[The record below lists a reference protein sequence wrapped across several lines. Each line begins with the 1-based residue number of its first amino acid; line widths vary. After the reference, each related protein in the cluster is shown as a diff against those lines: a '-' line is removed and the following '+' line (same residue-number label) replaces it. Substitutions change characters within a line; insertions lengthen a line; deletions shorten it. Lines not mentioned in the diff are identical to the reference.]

1 MRNIWAAGRDALL
14 EELAARDAKRFRDQT
29 FARQER
35 LDVES
40 REARDRQIGL
50 QERQVRGD
58 EQDRSMRADA
68 EAETQSPGD
77 SFTHSGD
84 SKVMKMLPVPRS
96 IRIAPTSVSNGLAGD
111 QASSTPKK
119 ISAALPPPLPGLVR
133 KIGIVS
139 QSSFTVSVPS
149 PLIVPSVLQ
158 IALPEPQ
165 PLRLVDLPKGGRV
178 TILHL
183 SDKTCKWPIGDPGSE
198 DFCFCGHSPR
208 DKSPYCEYHARAAYQ
223 PMQDRRHR
231 KFG

>member
-1 MRNIWAAGRDALL
+1 MPSTGNTAL
-14 EELAARDAKRFRDQT
+14 KMF
-29 FARQER
+29 
-35 LDVES
+35 
-40 REARDRQIGL
+40 
-50 QERQVRGD
+50 VRP
-58 EQDRSMRADA
+58 EPIQR
-68 EAETQSPGD
+68 
-77 SFTHSGD
+77 H
-84 SKVMKMLPVPRS
+84 
-96 IRIAPTSVSNGLAGD
+96 
-111 QASSTPKK
+111 
-119 ISAALPPPLPGLVR
+119 
-133 KIGIVS
+133 
-139 QSSFTVSVPS
+139 
-149 PLIVPSVLQ
+149 